1 MDELSTHPDFK
12 NKNKQKKSIK
22 LIMMPMRKFI
32 EKIKNKKIKMGLP
45 ITSYRLT
52 DPRLLL

>member
-1 MDELSTHPDFK
+1 M
-12 NKNKQKKSIK
+12 I
-22 LIMMPMRKFI
+22 PMRKFI
-32 EKIKNKKIKMGLP
+32 EKIKNKKIKTGLP